1 MDLKRSNNNK
11 LIKKKKS
18 IFFFFFFFEIYT
30 QKNPQTIFIFTTR
43 SIASK
48 PNVLYPIQVTDSFP
62 PFFQNTRI
70 YIYIYVYVQLWW
82 IVWKLVGRFVKI

>member
-48 PNVLYPIQVTDSFP
+48 PNVSE
-62 PFFQNTRI
+62 
-70 YIYIYVYVQLWW
+70 
-82 IVWKLVGRFVKI
+82 